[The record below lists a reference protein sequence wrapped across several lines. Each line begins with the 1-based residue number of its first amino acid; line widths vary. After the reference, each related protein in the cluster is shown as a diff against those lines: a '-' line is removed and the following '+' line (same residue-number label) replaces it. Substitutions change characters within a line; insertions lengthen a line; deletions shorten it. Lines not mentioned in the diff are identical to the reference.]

1 MKSVVLNPAGGVY
14 QERSPRTGLG
24 TNLDTFALMMSPQR
38 QQQWFADETESGS
51 ITSPEEA
58 WDIRSWKHPSTRVM
72 EMGWKKHCTQVKLM
86 QERTRIYPVN

>member
-38 QQQWFADETESGS
+38 QQQ
-51 ITSPEEA
+51 
-58 WDIRSWKHPSTRVM
+58 
-72 EMGWKKHCTQVKLM
+72 
-86 QERTRIYPVN
+86 